1 MENGQSNYSLNNILN
16 KSNSL
21 PIYNTRNKKGN
32 LPFCFFRDSNNGD
45 SRYIYSPDDMKILMM
60 EDKLKRLERE
70 NTQQVDKINT
80 LMSYQISN
88 RPKNHLVTTF
98 IPQPNILLFP
108 NNSFIHP
115 LNYVRELDNY
125 YNLEKKKNTRKLIL
139 MKMKNQEKDSKLQKY
154 RREIKSL
161 KDLLKME
168 MFKKDV
174 NKNIYNKIY
183 IPMKEGISDLK
194 NKINNDI
201 KKRIEDNNAINKTIN
216 EIQNNYDEIKNVLIK
231 KLDNLELKQQKDF
244 GDFKNE
250 FMNKIKNNQEQEKK
264 FRNKLSEQLI
274 EEIKTKRKLDEIK
287 YRRELDEIKRRQ
299 DIEDMENN
307 KLMEEMKFNKIKY
320 NILNQRR
327 KMPKIIKKYPTPFYQ
342 TPIYLW

>member
-1 MENGQSNYSLNNILN
+1 MENGQSNYFLNNILN

-70 NTQQVDKINT
+70 NNQQVDKINA

-88 RPKNHLVTTF
+88 RPKNNLVTPF
-98 IPQPNILLFP
+98 VPQPNILVLP

-125 YNLEKKKNTRKLIL
+125 YNLEKKKNTRKIFL
-139 MKMKNQEKDSKLQKY
+139 MKLKNQEKDSKLEKY
-154 RREIKSL
+154 KKEIKSL
-161 KDLLKME
+161 RDLLKLE
-168 MFKKDV
+168 MFKKNV
-174 NKNIYNKIY
+174 NKNIYNKVY
-183 IPMKEGISDLK
+183 IPMKEEINNLK

-201 KKRIEDNNAINKTIN
+201 QKRIEDNNAINKTIN

-307 KLMEEMKFNKIKY
+307 KLKEEMKFNKFKN

-327 KMPKIIKKYPTPFYQ
+327 KMPKIIKQYPTPFYQ
-342 TPIYLW
+342 TPMYLW

>member
-16 KSNSL
+16 KSSSL
-21 PIYNTRNKKGN
+21 PIYNTRNKKGS
-32 LPFCFFRDSNNGD
+32 LPFCFFRDSNYGD
-45 SRYIYSPDDMKILMM
+45 SRYIYSPEDMKILMM

-216 EIQNNYDEIKNVLIK
+216 EIQNNYDEFKNVLIK

-287 YRRELDEIKRRQ
+287 YRRELDEMKRRQ

-307 KLMEEMKFNKIKY
+307 KLMEEMKFNKIKN

-327 KMPKIIKKYPTPFYQ
+327 KMPKIIKQYPTPFYQ
-342 TPIYLW
+342 TPMYLW